1 MLGVPALLLCGLVT
15 VIVVNV
21 RARARLEGDAPRD
34 PSSAP

>member
-21 RARARLEGDAPRD
+21 RARARLESAAPRD
-34 PSSAP
+34 PSSAS